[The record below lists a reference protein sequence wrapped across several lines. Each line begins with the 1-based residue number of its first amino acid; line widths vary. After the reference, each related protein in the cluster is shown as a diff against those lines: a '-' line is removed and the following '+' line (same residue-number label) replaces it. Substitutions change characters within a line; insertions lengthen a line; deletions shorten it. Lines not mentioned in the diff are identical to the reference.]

1 MSDNGPCRV
10 LVVDDDEMVR
20 DALADLL
27 TEMAFE
33 VAGVATDGAQG
44 VERALGLKPDVVLMD
59 IRMPV
64 MSGID
69 ATRAIRDRRP
79 DLVVV
84 ALSAYDDPALRAAAR
99 AAGARDYVVKGAD
112 PGHLCDVILRAAGRT
127 D

>member
-1 MSDNGPCRV
+1 MSNDGRYRV

-33 VAGVATDGAQG
+33 VAGLASNGAQG
-44 VERALGLKPDVVLMD
+44 IEKALGLRPDVVLMD

-69 ATRAIRDRRP
+69 ATRAIRDRWP
-79 DLVVV
+79 DLAIV

-99 AAGARDYVVKGAD
+99 DAGARDYVVKGTD
-112 PGHLCDVILRAAGRT
+112 PGRLCDVIRRVAGREG
-127 D
+127 